1 MGEQWLGSKEKV
13 IVKLEDMKNHGCLGW
28 KEGRNKGWGL
38 VEHLKR
44 ILSSIVFIQTVMA
57 QTQN

>member
-1 MGEQWLGSKEKV
+1 MGEQWLASNEKV

-28 KEGRNKGWGL
+28 KVGLNKGWGL

-44 ILSSIVFIQTVMA
+44 ILFSIVFIQMVMV

>member
-1 MGEQWLGSKEKV
+1 MGEQWLASNEKV
-13 IVKLEDMKNHGCLGW
+13 IVKLEDMKNHGYLAW
-28 KEGRNKGWGL
+28 KEGQNKGWGP

-44 ILSSIVFIQTVMA
+44 ILSSIVFIQMATV

>member
-1 MGEQWLGSKEKV
+1 MGEQWLESNEKV
-13 IVKLEDMKNHGCLGW
+13 IVKLEDMKNHGCLGS
-28 KEGRNKGWGL
+28 KEERNKGWGL

-44 ILSSIVFIQTVMA
+44 ILSSIVFIQMATV